1 MLRSSLCDYSDAYIL
16 ISGTLTITGAGADD
30 TAKRLNERNK
40 WAIFKNCAP
49 FIDSISEINDVQTD
63 NAKYIDVVMSMY
75 NLIEYSNNYSK
86 TSRRFWQYYWDDP
99 NDNIIQ
105 SESFKFKIK
114 ITGKTSAAADT
125 KDVEIAVLLKN
136 FSNF

>member
-49 FIDSISEINDVQTD
+49 FIDSISEISDV
-63 NAKYIDVVMSMY
+63 
-75 NLIEYSNNYSK
+75 
-86 TSRRFWQYYWDDP
+86 
-99 NDNIIQ
+99 
-105 SESFKFKIK
+105 
-114 ITGKTSAAADT
+114 
-125 KDVEIAVLLKN
+125 
-136 FSNF
+136 